1 MNHCKIYD
9 NSLTL
14 PYSQNDNHP
23 LIPNQN
29 TYYKQDKLITINS
42 GDRNIIKYPESSSFE
57 ILLPTDIV
65 NVATVQLKNWM
76 FPVEF
81 NTFSYTKNNLQMEFT
96 LFPITYSQ
104 TSEYDPGANIT
115 GSTANQVEYDYI
127 NIVNEMLD
135 GGAKFIININHG
147 VYTNVGLANEIQNK
161 MNVIVDNFI
170 IQYIQENG
178 GVYYPYT
185 YFKVITCEVENKFW
199 FVNTLN
205 AFAFN
210 NDSMLYK
217 VNNLTGDIFNPCSN
231 EKLYPSFSY
240 FGLPAYLG
248 FKNIY
253 QNSVICSDKYDL
265 TIMDASYSSL
275 PEPSFLQNYVVI
287 LGITYY
293 INVFFIKPF
302 YKYTLLKDTYILL
315 DIETL
320 NGADETKPF
329 TDNEYTKTT
338 NQGNG
343 SVNAFLGRIPLV
355 SSTNSLSYATSN
367 GGGDYQQMSN
377 FNPPLER
384 LRKFKISL
392 RYHDGSLVDFGLNE
406 WSFSLN
412 VVSYIPSQN
421 VKITKT
427 PF

>member
-1 MNHCKIYD
+1 MNNYKIID
-9 NSLTL
+9 NSFIL

-42 GDRNIIKYPESSSFE
+42 GDRNIIKYPDSSSFE

-81 NTFSYTKNNLQMEFT
+81 NTFSYTKNNLQMEIT

-104 TSEYDPGANIT
+104 SSEYGPGEGDIGTSNEIT
-115 GSTANQVEYDYI
+115 FDYI
-127 NIVNEMLD
+127 KIINNILGD
-135 GGAKFIININHG
+135 GLKFIITINQG
-147 VYTNVGLANEIQNK
+147 VYTNIGLANEIQNRF
-161 MNVIVDNFI
+161 NVTIDNAVI
-170 IQYIQENG
+170 EYIQECG

-185 YFKVITCEVENKFW
+185 FFKVITCEVENKFW

-210 NDSMLYK
+210 NNSMLYK

-248 FKNIY
+248 FKNIL
-253 QNSVICSDKYDL
+253 QSSEICTDKYEL
-265 TIMDASYSSL
+265 TLMDASYSSL
-275 PEPSFLQNYVVI
+275 PTPSFLQNYVVI
-287 LGITYY
+287 SGTVYF
-293 INVFFIKPF
+293 INVYFIKPF

-329 TDNEYTKTT
+329 TDNEYSKTT

-392 RYHDGSLVDFGLNE
+392 KYHDGSLVDFGLNE

>member
-1 MNHCKIYD
+1 
-9 NSLTL
+9 
-14 PYSQNDNHP
+14 
-23 LIPNQN
+23 
-29 TYYKQDKLITINS
+29 
-42 GDRNIIKYPESSSFE
+42 
-57 ILLPTDIV
+57 
-65 NVATVQLKNWM
+65 
-76 FPVEF
+76 
-81 NTFSYTKNNLQMEFT
+81 
-96 LFPITYSQ
+96 
-104 TSEYDPGANIT
+104 
-115 GSTANQVEYDYI
+115 
-127 NIVNEMLD
+127 
-135 GGAKFIININHG
+135 
-147 VYTNVGLANEIQNK
+147 
-161 MNVIVDNFI
+161 
-170 IQYIQENG
+170 
-178 GVYYPYT
+178 
-185 YFKVITCEVENKFW
+185 
-199 FVNTLN
+199 
-205 AFAFN
+205 
-210 NDSMLYK
+210 MLYK

-248 FKNIY
+248 FKNIF
-253 QNSVICSDKYDL
+253 QSSEICTDKYEL
-265 TIMDASYSSL
+265 TLMDASYSSL
-275 PEPSFLQNYVVI
+275 PTPPFLQNYVVI
-287 LGITYY
+287 SGTTYF
-293 INVFFIKPF
+293 INVYFIKPF

-329 TDNEYTKTT
+329 TDNEFSKTT

-392 RYHDGSLVDFGLNE
+392 KYHDGSLVDFGLNE